1 MSRIKIHNL
10 LIKQAC
16 AFLLVI
22 LPIFFINVISSAEP
36 GDQPIRKAA
45 IFVENR
51 AGQAFDAKVSVL
63 EDFITSR
70 ITEKGFSVISREV
83 VIDSLKNYNSE
94 KTKSP
99 DGEKLDTLLGNNTS
113 ALRLAQ
119 LMGADYIIVTA
130 ITSFGTEKKSFK
142 GYGVE
147 TVNIITN
154 LRASYKILE
163 GVQGGTLVSD
173 TIKVSKSER
182 FTERSRTENSDM
194 VNELLD
200 EAACKVAESLGKK
213 QIIQPPPKPNLVEI
227 TIACGMQDLAQLPV
241 SVPDIRMTKEGK
253 LVVEKDPLEVQLLD
267 VTVELNGTVIGSA
280 PGVFKVPPGL
290 SKIRLTREG
299 FKDWERTINAN
310 EGQKLKVVLQMTDNG
325 YKRWRDN
332 TAFLQELKDK
342 EKLTDAEAESI
353 KGHAQMLRQ
362 SGFKVDV
369 KEDIKGDIKKGTFNS
384 IFGMLFLQ

>member
-1 MSRIKIHNL
+1 
-10 LIKQAC
+10 
-16 AFLLVI
+16 
-22 LPIFFINVISSAEP
+22 
-36 GDQPIRKAA
+36 
-45 IFVENR
+45 
-51 AGQAFDAKVSVL
+51 
-63 EDFITSR
+63 
-70 ITEKGFSVISREV
+70 
-83 VIDSLKNYNSE
+83 
-94 KTKSP
+94 
-99 DGEKLDTLLGNNTS
+99 
-113 ALRLAQ
+113 
-119 LMGADYIIVTA
+119 
-130 ITSFGTEKKSFK
+130 
-142 GYGVE
+142 
-147 TVNIITN
+147 
-154 LRASYKILE
+154 RASYKILE

-182 FTERSRTENSDM
+182 LTERSHTENSDM

-200 EAACKVAESLGKK
+200 EAACKIAESLGKK

-241 SVPDIRMTKEGK
+241 SVPDLRMTKEGK
-253 LVVEKDPLEVQLLD
+253 LVAKKDPLEVQLLD

-342 EKLTDAEAESI
+342 EKLTDAEVESI

-369 KEDIKGDIKKGTFNS
+369 KEDVKGDIKKGTFNS
-384 IFGMLFLQ
+384 IFGLLFLQ